1 VYLNVL
7 LPPNPKDQ
15 PVSLNVTI
23 SPADVPRLLELDF
36 YFLSAA
42 APEPDKHKTV
52 LCLADRACSQ
62 AESTWYPPGRYTAL
76 VRVYNGSGSGG
87 ERRLL
92 GEATQQVF
100 IKAAIAEATLDA
112 KAYVATNNSFQLLA
126 HVQPPLNDTG
136 EVLYT
141 FHFSDGFSTTTN
153 EPSVSHAYNN
163 RGAYNVSVEA
173 DNVMS
178 QKVATRLVT
187 VVDPL
192 RNLSISL
199 GPPPSSSSSFAA
211 TGAGRGAGG
220 GDEPTRPPAP
230 LGPTLPQVKVGD
242 TVTFTCYGVRG
253 DFHLYWIF
261 EADSAPVLTTTPSVT
276 HVFAGTGTVNVTVQA
291 TNPVSQAAAVL
302 AVQVVLPPAK
312 RVRATA
318 VAVPICLT
326 LVAVVG
332 LVLVVRYRRVVFHRM
347 GLEVADHDF
356 GLAPSPDRRAV
367 SKRTLLPGSAR
378 KKRSLFG
385 SSDRNYGTVEM
396 FDL

>member
-1 VYLNVL
+1 ML
-7 LPPNPKDQ
+7 LPPNPKEQ
-15 PVSLNVTI
+15 PVCLNVTI
-23 SPADVPRLLELDF
+23 SPANVRRLLELEF
-36 YFLSAA
+36 YFESPS
-42 APEPDKHKTV
+42 APEPDKRQPV
-52 LCLADRACSQ
+52 LCLAHKTCTHT
-62 AESTWYPPGRYTAL
+62 EPTWYPPGRYTAL
-76 VRVYNGSGSGG
+76 VRVYNESGGGGG
-87 ERRLL
+87 ERKQL

-100 IKAAIAEATLDA
+100 IKAAIASATLEA
-112 KAYVATNNSFQLLA
+112 NTYVATNSSFQLLA
-126 HVQPPLNDTG
+126 HVEPPRNDTG

-141 FHFSDGFSTTTN
+141 FHFSDGFSTTTD

-163 RGAYNVSVEA
+163 RGAYNISVEA

-178 QKVATRLVT
+178 QQVATRLVT

-192 RNLSISL
+192 HNISISL
-199 GPPPSSSSSFAA
+199 GPPPSSFSVVATA
-211 TGAGRGAGG
+211 TGAESAGG
-220 GDEPTRPPAP
+220 EPTLPPTP
-230 LGPTLPQVKVGD
+230 LGPTLPEVRVGD
-242 TVTFTCYGVRG
+242 TVTFTCHGVRS

-276 HVFAGTGTVNVTVQA
+276 HVFAGVGAVNVTVQA
-291 TNPVSQAAAVL
+291 TNPVSQATATL
-302 AVQVVLPPAK
+302 AVQVVVPPAK
-312 RVRATA
+312 RVGATA

-356 GLAPSPDRRAV
+356 GLAPSPHRPV
-367 SKRTLLPGSAR
+367 SKRSLLPGSAR

-385 SSDRNYGTVEM
+385 NSDRNYGTVEM